1 MTSYFCP
8 CPRGMEAALAEELGE
23 IAQGSPTLKV
33 HNQVPGGVHCS
44 GDLYDAYRIN
54 LHSRIA
60 SRVLMRMAVCHYDNE
75 NDIYDLVL
83 GTAWEEW
90 FGIDHTI
97 RVDVTAIKSPL
108 KSLEFITLKIKDAVC
123 DRFRDMYNKR
133 PSVDTRE
140 PDMRIVGFLDQRQF
154 IIYLDT
160 SGEALFKRGWR
171 SETGDAPLRENL
183 AAGLLRVAGWK
194 PGMPLF
200 DPMCGSGT
208 ILCEAAQMV
217 QGIPPGARRRF
228 AFEKFYDF
236 DPQPWEEMKAAI
248 KPRPL
253 PTEPTIFGSDIS
265 GDMVAMARHNLK
277 SAGILF
283 EVPLKQIEAQQ
294 VQAPTAEPGILL
306 TNPPYGE
313 RIGVRGDASLEE
325 DELAKSFYAAF
336 SGTLKQRFAGWTAYF
351 FTADLGLPKL
361 LRLKEARKTPF
372 FNGALECRLFRFD
385 MVAGFNR
392 KTTGTMG
399 SDPTF
404 VQESAS
410 GAPARADQGLGSDPT
425 FGQKRGREAGA
436 EQSAAQEA
444 AKPASAAAAPVAPAA
459 AGPWAG
465 AKAGGGSSATGSAS
479 GSSTGGATSDAGDAP
494 EPAKMRRAPAPA
506 AQPARPARPT
516 LSRPPRPPRKGS

>member
-1 MTSYFCP
+1 
-8 CPRGMEAALAEELGE
+8 MEAALAEELTE
-23 IAQGSPTLKV
+23 IAAGSPTLKV

-44 GDLYDAYRIN
+44 GDLYDAYRVN

-60 SRVLMRMAVCHYDNE
+60 SRVLMRMGVCHYENE

-83 GTAWEEW
+83 GQAWEEW
-90 FGIDHTI
+90 FGPDHTI

-123 DRFRDMYNKR
+123 DRFRDMYNRR
-133 PSVDTRE
+133 PSVNTRE
-140 PDMRIVGFLDQRQF
+140 PDMRIHGFLDQRQF
-154 IIYLDT
+154 TIYLDT

-171 SETGDAPLRENL
+171 TETGDAPLRENL
-183 AAGLLRVAGWK
+183 AAGLLRVSGWK

-208 ILCEAAQMV
+208 ILCEAAQML
-217 QGIPPGARRRF
+217 QGIPPGARRAF

-236 DPQPWEEMKAAI
+236 DPAPWQEMKAAI
-248 KPRPL
+248 KPAPL
-253 PTEPTIFGSDIS
+253 PSEPTIFGSDIS
-265 GDMVAMARHNLK
+265 GDMIAMARHNLK
-277 SAGILF
+277 SAGVMF

-325 DELAKSFYAAF
+325 DELAKTFYAAF
-336 SGTLKQRFAGWTAYF
+336 SGTLKQRFSGWTAYF

-361 LRLKEARKTPF
+361 LRLKESRKTPF

-392 KTTGTMG
+392 RPAATPTVGSDPTFGHELSGKTSRSSSVAPVTPAAGAEKTPEG

-404 VQESAS
+404 VHEPNREPSSAPSPWS
-410 GAPARADQGLGSDPT
+410 GAKPGGVKEDTPA
-425 FGQKRGREAGA
+425 
-436 EQSAAQEA
+436 
-444 AKPASAAAAPVAPAA
+444 
-459 AGPWAG
+459 
-465 AKAGGGSSATGSAS
+465 
-479 GSSTGGATSDAGDAP
+479 
-494 EPAKMRRAPAPA
+494 EPGKLRRAPP
-506 AQPARPARPT
+506 
-516 LSRPPRPPRKGS
+516 PPRRGS